1 MSNTKKQFLLFIA
14 ATLAWAGICRL
25 ILEAGI
31 ANPIA
36 IAIVWLI
43 GFVWMTGYIVA
54 GRNSADH
61 LVKFGALYFGAMA
74 AIAYAAVLL
83 IS

>member
-1 MSNTKKQFLLFIA
+1 MSQNTKQFLAFIA
-14 ATLAWAGICRL
+14 TTVGWALICRL
-25 ILEAGI
+25 VLEAQV
-31 ANPIA
+31 AKPIA

-43 GFVWMTGYIVA
+43 GFVWLTGYIVA

-61 LVKFGALYFGAMA
+61 LVKFGVLYFGAMA